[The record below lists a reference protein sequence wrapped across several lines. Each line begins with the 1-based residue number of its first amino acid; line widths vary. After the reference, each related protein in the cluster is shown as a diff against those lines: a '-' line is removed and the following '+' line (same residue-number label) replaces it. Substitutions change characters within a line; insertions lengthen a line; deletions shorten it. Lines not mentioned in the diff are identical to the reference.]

1 MQLTIQSH
9 DDARRALA
17 ITGPGPIPA
26 PLPIGE
32 APNVGEGVLSGGRL
46 RVLVGPD
53 VVRTLAL
60 LARDAHACATA
71 VKELA
76 VGGPTPFL
84 RGCLVEA
91 LRLWPRAPFLTRV
104 TTAPVAW
111 QGIRLPAG
119 TTITIPVHLLAPVQ
133 AFSPWHWLSA
143 GTPADL
149 CAEETL
155 TLGQAAL
162 ASLLPERGYELLDPV
177 PAKLD
182 PSRLRFA
189 VHRVGRAVPRPAHPT
204 VPRQRENAQAAV
216 SSRVSRLTS
225 DA

>member
-26 PLPIGE
+26 PLPIGD
-32 APNVGEGVLSGGRL
+32 APQVGEGVLSGGRL

-71 VKELA
+71 VKEIA
-76 VGGPTPFL
+76 TGGPTPFL
-84 RGCLVEA
+84 RGCLLEA
-91 LRLWPRAPFLTRV
+91 LRLWPRTPLLTRV

-119 TTITIPVHLLAPVQ
+119 TTIAIPVGLLAPSPD
-133 AFSPWHWLSA
+133 FTPWHWLSA
-143 GTPADL
+143 TAPADL

-155 TLGQAAL
+155 AAGQAAL

-182 PSRLRFA
+182 PSSLRFA
-189 VHRVGRAVPRPAHPT
+189 VHRVGPARPRPAQPS
-204 VPRQRENAQAAV
+204 VPRQRENAQAAA